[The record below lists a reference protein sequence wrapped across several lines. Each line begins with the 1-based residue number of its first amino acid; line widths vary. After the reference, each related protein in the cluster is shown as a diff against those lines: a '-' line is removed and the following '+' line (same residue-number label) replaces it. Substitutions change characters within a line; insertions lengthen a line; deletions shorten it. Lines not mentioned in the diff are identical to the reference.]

1 MTAIAELTVNLQGP
15 WGLPLYFPKN
25 LLQNHFQHFP
35 EPSGKIRA
43 YSDRRMPTG
52 RLMTAFSSDLRQAF
66 PEFSEFYPSDLN
78 PPGIRRA
85 RRSSATAIRQIP
97 FGSRKIFFTSG
108 SVELKRKQFHRTSRN
123 ATPATDTVRAGAPSF
138 GRFIESQNR
147 RNILYRRD
155 TCGRNFNAR
164 KQSSGEQKRTVLG
177 KTAGVKDFPGE
188 CR

>member
-78 PPGIRRA
+78 PPGIRR
-85 RRSSATAIRQIP
+85 SS
-97 FGSRKIFFTSG
+97 SR
-108 SVELKRKQFHRTSRN
+108 SRN
-123 ATPATDTVRAGAPSF
+123 SNPPNTFRQPEDFLYKRLGRAQAEAVSSDKPK
-138 GRFIESQNR
+138 
-147 RNILYRRD
+147 RNALNGYSR
-155 TCGRNFNAR
+155 
-164 KQSSGEQKRTVLG
+164 
-177 KTAGVKDFPGE
+177 
-188 CR
+188 CRSALFRALH